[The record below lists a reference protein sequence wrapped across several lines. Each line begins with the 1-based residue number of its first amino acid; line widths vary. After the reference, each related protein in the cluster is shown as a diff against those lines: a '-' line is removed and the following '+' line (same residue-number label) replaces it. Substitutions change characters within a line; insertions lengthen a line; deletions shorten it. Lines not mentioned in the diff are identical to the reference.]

1 MALSSTAK
9 ASSRC
14 ELTSFDRNTS
24 ASVNSFRAHE
34 HAEKFIDFCP
44 NNDFLLA
51 TANANEIALWD
62 IRNVTKRLFT
72 VKSPGIASM
81 QFLDRYGINFL
92 TTAGNDVKILDLR
105 RADENF
111 EAVS

>member
-1 MALSSTAK
+1 M
-9 ASSRC
+9 
-14 ELTSFDRNTS
+14 
-24 ASVNSFRAHE
+24 NSFRAHE

-51 TANANEIALWD
+51 TANESEIALWD
-62 IRNVTKRLFT
+62 IRSVTKRLFT
-72 VKSPGIASM
+72 VRSQNTTSM

-92 TTAGNDVKILDLR
+92 TTSGNDVKILDLR

-111 EAVS
+111 EAVI